1 MFSVISVEFEIGPT
15 LTDIFYIHNRCSN
28 FSLIVFVTEF
38 CFPCLWRNFKSD
50 YQHARRFICFACVMI
65 ASFVQRVL
73 SRALTL
79 VWRHANRHSKLGL
92 GLHHMTSDTFML
104 FHIISFEFGNLHRVS
119 PQEIELKQLLTSSE
133 GVDAMY
139 RYLARGPL

>member
-1 MFSVISVEFEIGPT
+1 
-15 LTDIFYIHNRCSN
+15 
-28 FSLIVFVTEF
+28 
-38 CFPCLWRNFKSD
+38 
-50 YQHARRFICFACVMI
+50 
-65 ASFVQRVL
+65 
-73 SRALTL
+73 
-79 VWRHANRHSKLGL
+79 
-92 GLHHMTSDTFML
+92 MTSNTFML